1 MGTVWHSMCPQTAVG
16 LCQPSPFPDHPIS
29 SLWAVESKWK
39 YQSSDSSGWLLHLP
53 SLINKQG
60 EWVNPLHSNCSPVAA
75 GFTSRHQEHLC
86 TLSYVQILL
95 RRKWP
100 KTRATS
106 SKGCQIN
113 HLQMSGYSTTHCNIR
128 SIEAIHG
135 LKRREK
141 NKILGKSQTQTTW
154 VSLHSCFFCDFSR
167 TVQNSHCGLA
177 PKGCCCHRENEDE
190 DLSFTRTMIW
200 CVTSQTASKP
210 LYQQLQKAARTLGY
224 NLTVLITEDQSKVE
238 ISAAVYHLGW
248 HQTWGSMEDQ
258 HQPGLG
264 HYFGL
269 AVW

>member
-1 MGTVWHSMCPQTAVG
+1 MHFV
-16 LCQPSPFPDHPIS
+16 LCAHFTKKEVTKETSNQFQRLPDKSPTN
-29 SLWAVESKWK
+29 E
-39 YQSSDSSGWLLHLP
+39 WLQHHTL
-53 SLINKQG
+53 Q
-60 EWVNPLHSNCSPVAA
+60 
-75 GFTSRHQEHLC
+75 HQEYRGH
-86 TLSYVQILL
+86 S
-95 RRKWP
+95 WP
-100 KTRATS
+100 EKE
-106 SKGCQIN
+106 G
-113 HLQMSGYSTTHCNIR
+113 
-128 SIEAIHG
+128 
-135 LKRREK
+135 K

-269 AVW
+269 AV